1 MWVTFAAARGTDM
14 GMRHLVNLSMRR
26 SLKNKAWER
35 ARLSRAPRPRYASL
49 GEADDLAAVL
59 RRRFIGEDF
68 VVAQLIAGHA
78 VVIPLERIVDLQ
90 ISRITQVAEQRDDR
104 DIDHVVTEA
113 ASVRPSAG
121 HEEFA
126 RSQSEELARQTERMS
141 GGFALQNVS
150 AEDAQAGEAHVV
162 RVVRRPRPIA
172 GQPNRVGSE
181 IDLN

>member
-35 ARLSRAPRPRYASL
+35 ARLSRAPRPRYALL

-68 VVAQLIAGHA
+68 VVAQLVAGHA

-90 ISRITQVAEQRDDR
+90 ISRIAQVAEYRDDR
-104 DIDHVVTEA
+104 NVYDVVAE
-113 ASVRPSAG
+113 SSPVRPSAG
-121 HEEFA
+121 HEEVA
-126 RSQSEELARQTERMS
+126 RRQSEELARQTERMS
-141 GGFALQNVS
+141 GDRKS
-150 AEDAQAGEAHVV
+150 T
-162 RVVRRPRPIA
+162 R
-172 GQPNRVGSE
+172 
-181 IDLN
+181 LNSSHLGISY